1 MQGTALDRQS
11 YVIECARPAM
21 PTDSEKDGE
30 GRALG
35 RAAGMLHSYKYSHDA
50 ILSHVGSDSD
60 GEEAS

>member
-1 MQGTALDRQS
+1 MLSSVPDRL
-11 YVIECARPAM
+11 M

-35 RAAGMLHSYKYSHDA
+35 RVTGMLHSYKSSHDA
-50 ILSHVGSDSD
+50 ILSHVGSGSD